1 MPWQQIKL
9 KPAWKK
15 EALKCC
21 HMQDCMGTSWGT
33 HVVLGLS
40 ERCWVCVVY
49 RLRHTTADHSA
60 AITEDSNSWWTII
73 FCKNVIFKT
82 CHFGASQRLLDTT
95 WHATWD
101 NQLRLNADCQ
111 SADIFWTRGPSL
123 LFHPRCF
130 AGNFLNFEVYREI
143 LVPQSFQ
150 GWINKMGLLA
160 SSFPHIQNPKSD
172 ISTIK
177 DVSLK

>member
-49 RLRHTTADHSA
+49 RVRHSMVDHSTM
-60 AITEDSNSWWTII
+60 ITENSNSWWSII
-73 FCKNVIFKT
+73 FCENVIFKT
-82 CHFGASQRLLDTT
+82 CQFWTGQRLLDTMWRVT
-95 WHATWD
+95 RD
-101 NQLRLNADCQ
+101 NQLHLNVECQ
-111 SADIFWTRGPSL
+111 SADIFWTWHFIAIYLFLHPVTDWLLCWHIFNRSL
-123 LFHPRCF
+123 RNLICF
-130 AGNFLNFEVYREI
+130 VWSPGHFMAE
-143 LVPQSFQ
+143 
-150 GWINKMGLLA
+150 
-160 SSFPHIQNPKSD
+160 
-172 ISTIK
+172 
-177 DVSLK
+177 